1 MHKLKLK
8 FNKLQLK
15 NSNRKNIVSNKLYE
29 RCGIERRR
37 NMTHKYIST
46 QMLIIFTA
54 LMIIANFYYIFF
66 EKLAF
71 TRSIIGMCISLC
83 RISLFS

>member
-71 TRSIIGMCISLC
+71 YS
-83 RISLFS
+83 FYYWDVY

>member
-1 MHKLKLK
+1 
-8 FNKLQLK
+8 
-15 NSNRKNIVSNKLYE
+15 
-29 RCGIERRR
+29 
-37 NMTHKYIST
+37 MTHKYIST